1 MLILL
6 STLKKCCQLRLGCGA
21 VNDVKP
27 HSKPNSGRICCRQP
41 QLSGMVLAL
50 SLLKI
55 IHMES
60 LDVVTTAVLENFD
73 REFRD
78 LLDF

>member
-1 MLILL
+1 
-6 STLKKCCQLRLGCGA
+6 
-21 VNDVKP
+21 
-27 HSKPNSGRICCRQP
+27 
-41 QLSGMVLAL
+41 MVLAL

-78 LLDF
+78 LLLAELMRISIKQAVWFLK